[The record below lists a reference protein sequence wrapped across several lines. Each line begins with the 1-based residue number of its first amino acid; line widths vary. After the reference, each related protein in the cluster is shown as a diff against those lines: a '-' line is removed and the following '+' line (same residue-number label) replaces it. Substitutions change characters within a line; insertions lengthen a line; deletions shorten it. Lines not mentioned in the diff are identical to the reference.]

1 MTSEATKLEE
11 NKRLARSIPER
22 VFADGDLDLLDEL
35 YGEDAIEHNPFGD
48 LRGRAAIR
56 ESYEG
61 FIAAF
66 PDIEQK
72 VEDVVAEGDTVAM
85 RLTARGTHEGPM
97 MDLEPTGREV
107 EVQQTVF
114 TRIEDGEIVE
124 RWLHPD
130 NLGMLQ
136 QLGVVDS
143 ELA

>member
-1 MTSEATKLEE
+1 MTNTTTTLEE
-11 NKRLARSIPER
+11 NKRIARSIPDE
-22 VFADGDLDLLDEL
+22 VFGEGNLELLDEL
-35 YGEDAIEHNPFGD
+35 YAEDAIEHNPFGD
-48 LRGRAAIR
+48 LRGIEAIR

-61 FIAAF
+61 FMAAF
-66 PDIEQK
+66 PDIEQI
-72 VEDVVAEGDTVAM
+72 VEDIVAEGDTVVM

-97 MDLEPTGREV
+97 MDLEPTGKEI

-136 QLGVVDS
+136 QLGVVES
-143 ELA
+143 ELS

>member
-1 MTSEATKLEE
+1 MTTETTKLQG

-22 VFADGDLDLLDEL
+22 VFAEGDLDLLDEL
-35 YGEDAIEHNPFGD
+35 YAEDAIEHNPFGD
-48 LRGRAAIR
+48 MHGRAAIR

-61 FIAAF
+61 FITAF
-66 PDIEQK
+66 PDIEQE

-85 RLTARGTHEGPM
+85 RLTAHGTHEGPM
-97 MDLEPTGREV
+97 MGLEPTGREI

-114 TRIEDGEIVE
+114 TRVEDGEIVE

-136 QLGVVDS
+136 QLGVVES
-143 ELA
+143 EFL